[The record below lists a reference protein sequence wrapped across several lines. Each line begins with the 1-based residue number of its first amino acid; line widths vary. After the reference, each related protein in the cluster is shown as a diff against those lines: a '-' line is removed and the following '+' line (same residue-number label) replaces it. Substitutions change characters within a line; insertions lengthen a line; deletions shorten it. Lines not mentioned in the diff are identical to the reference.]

1 MRKTSIIV
9 LVLIVLAAALWALR
23 TPDTDPDAMAQKYTN
38 DASRFVENA
47 EGLRVHYRD
56 EGNPEGLPI
65 VFVHGTSGSLHNWTP
80 LVDRLDKDYRAIT
93 YTQPGH
99 GLTGPHPRDDYSF
112 SGMAEALDLV
122 AGELGVE
129 RFVLAG
135 HSMGGWIA
143 WRYALANPDRI
154 DALILIDASGAPL
167 PEGEEAAT
175 APLAFRLARNPVGR
189 FVMQHV
195 TPRGLVEKA
204 ALDFV
209 ADPTIMTEADVDRYW
224 ELLRYPGNRR
234 AAALRLIVDR
244 EPEYADRLSE
254 INAPTL
260 LIWGAEDRQTP
271 VGLATSFNE
280 RLPNASAVIYD
291 GVGHMP
297 MDETPDRMARDIDAF
312 LQKTFNGALSSQ

>member
-1 MRKTSIIV
+1 MRKPSIIALV
-9 LVLIVLAAALWALR
+9 LVASAAALWALR
-23 TPDTDPDAMAQKYTN
+23 TPDTDPAAMVEKYAN

-56 EGNPEGLPI
+56 EGAPDGPPI
-65 VFVHGTSGSLHNWTP
+65 VFVHGVNGSLHNWAP
-80 LVDRLDKDYRAIT
+80 LVDRLGGDYRIIT

-112 SGMAEALDLV
+112 AGMAEALDLV
-122 AGELGVE
+122 AGALGVE
-129 RFVLAG
+129 RFALAG

-154 DALILIDASGAPL
+154 DALVLIDASGAPL
-167 PEGEEAAT
+167 PEGEEAA
-175 APLAFRLARNPVGR
+175 AAQLAFRLAQNPVGR
-189 FVMQHV
+189 FAMQHV
-195 TPRGLVEKA
+195 TPRGLVEKT

-209 ADPTIMTEADVDRYW
+209 ADPDVMTEADVDRYW

-234 AAALRLIVDR
+234 AAALRVITDR

-254 INAPTL
+254 ISAPTL
-260 LIWGAEDRQTP
+260 LIWGAEDKQTP
-271 VGLATSFNE
+271 VGLAAGFDA
-280 RLPNASAVIYD
+280 RLPDARVVIYD

-297 MDETPDRMARDIDAF
+297 MDETPDRTAQDIDSF
-312 LQKTFNGALSSQ
+312 LQETVNGVL